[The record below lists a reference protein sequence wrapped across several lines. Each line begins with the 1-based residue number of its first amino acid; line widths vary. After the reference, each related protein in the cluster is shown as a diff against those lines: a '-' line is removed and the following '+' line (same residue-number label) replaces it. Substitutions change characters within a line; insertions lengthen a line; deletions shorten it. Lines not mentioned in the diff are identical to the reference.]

1 MEVLFEKIRGSCWVD
16 RGSQHGFFNGRG
28 GGLIENEKKERKRER
43 EKERKRERVGFENN
57 STFHNFTRLEN
68 ETKIFFAILTALPG
82 LMEYVAAS
90 ISSFAK
96 RTTNSA
102 AIHFHGRTRL
112 NKNTEQPKH
121 HVPA

>member
-68 ETKIFFAILTALPG
+68 ETKIFFAILNQHFLDLWSMLPRAS
-82 LMEYVAAS
+82 AAS
-90 ISSFAK
+90 QRGPPTVLQFISMA
-96 RTTNSA
+96 
-102 AIHFHGRTRL
+102 G
-112 NKNTEQPKH
+112 QD
-121 HVPA
+121 